1 MKEFNDLLKHFDH
14 VGLAVRDVDS
24 TLKFYHDFMGGK
36 LLLYKEIGTTKD
48 YTFTQISLGGQTIE
62 MIEPIKGTKSFL
74 TKFLEDRG
82 EGMHHLTFQV
92 SDIKQAIEF
101 LKSKEVR
108 IVDEFIEVDPLW
120 QTAFISPKSS
130 SGVLIQLY
138 ETVPGSTYDHSR

>member
-1 MKEFNDLLKHFDH
+1 MQLKDLLKHFDH

-24 TLKFYHDFMGGK
+24 SLKFYCDVLGARR
-36 LLLYKEIGTTKD
+36 LLYKEIGTSKD

-62 MIEPIKGTKSFL
+62 FIEPVAGTKSFL
-74 TKFLEDRG
+74 TKFLAERG

-92 SDIKQAIEF
+92 SDIKETINF
-101 LKSKEVR
+101 LKSKNIR
-108 IVDEFIEVDPLW
+108 IVDEFLEVDPLW

-138 ETVPGSTYDHSR
+138 QTVEGSKYDHSS